1 LETNSYAPSADDGEA
16 KRTPSAWTI
25 SINLHPR
32 LARAK
37 PAPKRALG
45 VVTFNEHK
53 WVILRER
60 QSLMNKTSYPVRKDD
75 ISFTST
81 KLAIHNRITNGA
93 DINAKQ

>member
-60 QSLMNKTSYPVRKDD
+60 QSARRYSNEEALLKHTLQELQDGPLATHR
-75 ISFTST
+75 
-81 KLAIHNRITNGA
+81 KLA
-93 DINAKQ
+93 